1 MNRDTLKQIMIDQK
15 ESYLNNPLI
24 PRKYFL
30 EENVNYCFV
39 GIRRTG
45 KSYMMY
51 QKIQSLIE
59 KGVPVSQIVYVNF
72 EDERLL
78 EITSDD
84 LNIILEIGIELSGT
98 ANRPYL
104 FFDEIQRIEGWQRLV
119 NAYFSL
125 DNFDVYVTGSNSKLL
140 SGEFATYLTGR
151 YINIKIFPFSFV
163 EYLEYNKDSNLS
175 KKELFMDYLTFGG
188 FPASFELDNK
198 IQYLNDLFDSIVF
211 NDIIKRFDIKNVD
224 LLIRLTHFLVSNIG
238 QLVSA
243 NSIVKYLKKD
253 RINVS
258 VNTVYN
264 YISYLEE
271 ACLIYKVKREDLI
284 GKKILNH
291 LEKYYVVDLGFRESI
306 LKKDLDIGQS
316 LENIVY
322 FELLRRGY
330 EVNIGKYNT
339 KEIDFICR
347 KGSEKIYIQVT
358 YILANEEIHKRE
370 FDPLL
375 KVNDNYPKYV
385 LSLDDFD
392 MSYMGVKH
400 LNIINFLTGNEI

>member
-1 MNRDTLKQIMIDQK
+1 MIKRQH
-15 ESYLNNPLI
+15 YLNQIIDLI
-24 PRKYFL
+24 DKNIIKILTGVRRSGKSVL
-30 EENVNYCFV
+30 LQQVINHLKNTGIKEENIIFIDLESPDFFSYNT
-39 GIRRTG
+39 IAELNEHI
-45 KSYMMY
+45 KSRSN
-51 QKIQSLIE
+51 KTDR
-59 KGVPVSQIVYVNF
+59 F
-72 EDERLL
+72 
-78 EITSDD
+78 
-84 LNIILEIGIELSGT
+84 
-98 ANRPYL
+98 YL

-151 YINIKIFPFSFV
+151 YVNIKVFPFSFS
-163 EYLEYNKDSNLS
+163 EYLEYNKDSKLS
-175 KKELFMDYLTFGG
+175 KKELFMDYLRFGG
-188 FPASFELDNK
+188 IPSSFEFDNK
-198 IQYLNDLFDSIVF
+198 TQYLNDLFDSVIF
-211 NDIIKRFDIKNVD
+211 NDIIRRFEIKNVD

-291 LEKYYVVDLGFRESI
+291 LEKYYLVDLGFREAI
-306 LKKDLDIGQS
+306 LKKDLDISQS
-316 LENIVY
+316 LENLVY

-330 EVNIGKYNT
+330 EVNIGKYRN

-347 KGSEKIYIQVT
+347 KGSKKLYIQVT
-358 YILANEEIHKRE
+358 YLLASEDIHKRE

-375 KVNDNYPKYV
+375 KVKDNYPKYV
-385 LSLDDFD
+385 LSLDEFD

-400 LNIINFLTGNEI
+400 LNIIEFLTSDEI

>member
-1 MNRDTLKQIMIDQK
+1 MIK
-15 ESYLNNPLI
+15 REHYLNQIIDLI
-24 PRKYFL
+24 DKDIIKILTGVRRSGKSVL
-30 EENVNYCFV
+30 LQQVVNHLKNNGIKEENIIF
-39 GIRRTG
+39 IDLESPDFL
-45 KSYMMY
+45 SY
-51 QKIQSLIE
+51 ST
-59 KGVPVSQIVYVNF
+59 
-72 EDERLL
+72 
-78 EITSDD
+78 ITD
-84 LNIILEIGIELSGT
+84 LNEYIKSKFNKT
-98 ANRPYL
+98 DKYYL

-188 FPASFELDNK
+188 FPPSFELDNK

>member
-1 MNRDTLKQIMIDQK
+1 MIK
-15 ESYLNNPLI
+15 REHYLNQIIDLI
-24 PRKYFL
+24 DKDIIKILTGVRRSGKSVL
-30 EENVNYCFV
+30 LQQVVNHLKNNGIKEENIIF
-39 GIRRTG
+39 IDLESPDFL
-45 KSYMMY
+45 SYST
-51 QKIQSLIE
+51 I
-59 KGVPVSQIVYVNF
+59 N
-72 EDERLL
+72 
-78 EITSDD
+78 D
-84 LNIILEIGIELSGT
+84 LNEYIKSKSNKIDKY
-98 ANRPYL
+98 YL

-175 KKELFMDYLTFGG
+175 EKELFMEYLTFGG
-188 FPASFELDNK
+188 FPASFELNNK

-211 NDIIKRFDIKNVD
+211 NDIIKRFDIKNVY

>member
-1 MNRDTLKQIMIDQK
+1 MIK
-15 ESYLNNPLI
+15 REHYLNQIIDLI
-24 PRKYFL
+24 DKDIIKILTGVRRSGKSVL
-30 EENVNYCFV
+30 LQQVVNHLKNNGIKEENIIF
-39 GIRRTG
+39 IDLESPDFL
-45 KSYMMY
+45 SYST
-51 QKIQSLIE
+51 I
-59 KGVPVSQIVYVNF
+59 N
-72 EDERLL
+72 
-78 EITSDD
+78 D
-84 LNIILEIGIELSGT
+84 LNEYIKSKSNKT
-98 ANRPYL
+98 DKYYL

-306 LKKDLDIGQS
+306 LKKDLDIGPS

>member
-1 MNRDTLKQIMIDQK
+1 MNNIVASIK
-15 ESYLNNPLI
+15 EKYL
-24 PRKYFL
+24 
-30 EENVNYCFV
+30 
-39 GIRRTG
+39 
-45 KSYMMY
+45 
-51 QKIQSLIE
+51 
-59 KGVPVSQIVYVNF
+59 VS
-72 EDERLL
+72 D
-78 EITSDD
+78 
-84 LNIILEIGIELSGT
+84 
-98 ANRPYL
+98 
-104 FFDEIQRIEGWQRLV
+104 
-119 NAYFSL
+119 
-125 DNFDVYVTGSNSKLL
+125 
-140 SGEFATYLTGR
+140 
-151 YINIKIFPFSFV
+151 
-163 EYLEYNKDSNLS
+163 
-175 KKELFMDYLTFGG
+175 
-188 FPASFELDNK
+188 
-198 IQYLNDLFDSIVF
+198 DSIVF

>member
-1 MNRDTLKQIMIDQK
+1 MIK
-15 ESYLNNPLI
+15 REHYLNQIIDLI
-24 PRKYFL
+24 DKDIIKILTGVRRSGKSVL
-30 EENVNYCFV
+30 LQQVVNHLKNNGIKEENIIF
-39 GIRRTG
+39 IDLESPDFL
-45 KSYMMY
+45 SY
-51 QKIQSLIE
+51 ST
-59 KGVPVSQIVYVNF
+59 
-72 EDERLL
+72 
-78 EITSDD
+78 ITD
-84 LNIILEIGIELSGT
+84 LNEYIKSKSNKT
-98 ANRPYL
+98 DKYYL

-284 GKKILNH
+284 GKKILNQLQDNLKIADEEMIPICQDTGMAVIF
-291 LEKYYVVDLGFRESI
+291 LEV
-306 LKKDLDIGQS
+306 GQD
-316 LENIVY
+316 VY

-385 LSLDDFD
+385 ISLDDFD